1 MISAN
6 FCNFFSY
13 LLSKHKIAAYKRA
26 DGKKIDGKRVL
37 VDIERGRTIKGW
49 RPRRLGGGKGGRKS
63 HFDPL
68 AAAVVSTDKST
79 RVEDF
84 EDDRRRGDRENRDT
98 VNREKKTEREREAET
113 VPQSKAGVE
122 VEVEVESVEKD
133 PSQKVSVEMFVFV
146 LLKLLAKFCSTKFCS
161 FF

>member
-98 VNREKKTEREREAET
+98 ASTRDRDRDREPREKDRERKRSRDRAAVKSRSRSRSRSRERRKR
-113 VPQSKAGVE
+113 SKSKG
-122 VEVEVESVEKD
+122 K
-133 PSQKVSVEMFVFV
+133 
-146 LLKLLAKFCSTKFCS
+146 C
-161 FF
+161 